1 MTKKRELMFSIVRGL
16 LAILIALLV
25 ATLLIFISANGESVS
40 EKLSSTGDALKQML
54 VGPLFRMGKNGTRF
68 ETKRLTDILASMI
81 PIIFTGLSVCIMFS
95 ANQFNLGAEGGI
107 MLGAFSTAMVAVY
120 VPMASFIHPVVGV
133 LAGALA
139 VAAIMLL
146 PALLKTKLDVSEMV
160 CSLMLNYIIMY
171 LIKYLM
177 NTYLADKTKGQ
188 IQSYEFLETS
198 KIAPLIDNG
207 SKLSWGFVVAIAC
220 VVLIGLFIYNTRWGY
235 TIRMIGINQDFAMY
249 SGMKVAAVVILSQVL
264 GGLLAGM
271 GGGIE
276 VLGRYTTF
284 NWNTLPGYGWTGITV
299 AILAGNN
306 PAFVPLAAFFMAYL
320 NKGCNLMST
329 YCGVPSQLIDIL
341 QAVIF
346 VFFAA
351 EQFLSGYRQKLVVK
365 TAQEE
370 LAAKAAL
377 EAQALNPED
386 GMTYFVLAQ
395 CYGAQASGANFT
407 SQAMYWV
414 AYDTMEKAA
423 QLLEEADL
431 KETATKMMAA
441 FRSAWPSKEECFFN
455 EVQAGQRYVVNGI
468 ATTVRCIR

>member
-1 MTKKRELMFSIVRGL
+1 MNKKRSIIFSLVRGTA
-16 LAILIALLV
+16 AILIALAV
-25 ATLLIFISANGESVS
+25 AALLIFVS
-40 EKLSSTGDALKQML
+40 SDGAGAGEKLAQTADAMRQLLIGPAFKSSGGIST
-54 VGPLFRMGKNGTRF
+54 KN
-68 ETKRLTDILASMI
+68 LSDVLAAMI
-81 PIIFTGLSVCIMFS
+81 PIVFTGLATCVMFS

-107 MLGAFSTAMVAVY
+107 MLGAFVASMVAIY
-120 VPMASFIHPVVGV
+120 VPLPPVVLPIAAV

-139 VAAIMLL
+139 VGAMMLI
-146 PALLKTKLDVSEMV
+146 PAVLKAKLGVSEMV
-160 CSLMLNYIIMY
+160 NSLMLNYVVLY
-171 LIKYLM
+171 FIKYLL
-177 NTYLADKTKGQ
+177 NSHLADKSKGQ
-188 IQSYEFLETS
+188 IMSYPFQAHAA
-198 KIAPLIDNG
+198 IPQLIDNG
-207 SKLSWGFVVAIAC
+207 SKLSWGFVVALIF
-220 VVLIGLFIYNTRWGY
+220 VVLVYLFMYRTRWGY
-235 TIRMIGINQDFAMY
+235 SIRMIGINQDFAMY

-365 TAQEE
+365 STQEE
-370 LAAKAAL
+370 LKRAAQ
-377 EAQALNPED
+377 EAQ
-386 GMTYFVLAQ
+386 
-395 CYGAQASGANFT
+395 
-407 SQAMYWV
+407 
-414 AYDTMEKAA
+414 EKG
-423 QLLEEADL
+423 
-431 KETATKMMAA
+431 
-441 FRSAWPSKEECFFN
+441 
-455 EVQAGQRYVVNGI
+455 EVK
-468 ATTVRCIR
+468 